1 MWRHSVMW
9 VPIKHWVM
17 ALLTPRPFAGLI
29 HVPGYLRQYRAY
41 RRLDREIQVR
51 LTDTYPCLTDAVAHT
66 PFDPHYFYQSAWL
79 ARRLA
84 ARHPQLHVDVGSSV
98 MAMSVL
104 SAAFPVVFLD
114 YRPVRAALSGFS
126 AVSGSVTRL
135 PFMTGGVESIS
146 SLHVL
151 EHIGLG
157 RYGDPLDAEG
167 SRLGAG
173 ELERV
178 TCAGGRIYVSV
189 PIGRERVCFN
199 AHRVLAAGTVMNW
212 FRDCRLVEFSFVDD
226 GGRFHENHPIEAV
239 PELEYGCGMFIFE
252 KI

>member
-1 MWRHSVMW
+1 MWQHSVMW
-9 VPIKHWVM
+9 APIKHWFM
-17 ALLTPRPFAGLI
+17 ALLTPRPFVGLI
-29 HVPGYLRQYRAY
+29 HVPGYFRQYRAY
-41 RRLDREIQVR
+41 RRLDREMPVR
-51 LTDTYPCLTDAVAHT
+51 LTDTYPCLTDAVDLT

-79 ARRLA
+79 ARRLI
-84 ARHPQLHVDVGSSV
+84 ARCPQLHVDVGSSV

-104 SAAFPVVFLD
+104 SAAVSVVFLD
-114 YRPVRAALSGFS
+114 YRPVRAALSGFY
-126 AVSGSVTRL
+126 AVAGSVTRL

-157 RYGDPLDAEG
+157 RYGDPLDAGG

-178 TCAGGRIYVSV
+178 TCTGGRIYVSV

-199 AHRVLAAGTVMNW
+199 AHRVLAAGTVTNW
-212 FRDCRLVEFSFVDD
+212 FRGCRLVEFSFVDD
-226 GGRFHENHPIEAV
+226 EGGFHENCPIETV